1 MSEGTATEDAR
12 VEDPHRLQRFVDA
25 QAPVYAE
32 VTAELARGRTQ
43 SHWMWF
49 VFPQLQGLGRSAIA
63 RHYGIA
69 SRDEALAY
77 WQHVLLGPRLLE
89 CTRLALA
96 VDGRTA
102 LQIFGTPDDL
112 KFRSSM
118 TLFERVAPEQ
128 PEFAAAIDKFHA
140 GRPDE
145 ATMALLARG

>member
-1 MSEGTATEDAR
+1 MSDGMATGDVR

-32 VTAELARGRTQ
+32 VTAELARGRKR

-69 SRDEALAY
+69 SQAEALAY
-77 WQHVLLGPRLLE
+77 REHPLLGPRLLE
-89 CTRLALA
+89 CTRLVLA
-96 VDGRTA
+96 VDGSTA
-102 LQIFGTPDDL
+102 LQIFGPPDDL

-118 TLFERVAPEQ
+118 TLFERVAPQQ
-128 PEFAAAIDKFHA
+128 PEFTAAIDRLYA
-140 GRPDE
+140 GRRDE
-145 ATMALLARG
+145 ATIALLAGG

>member
-1 MSEGTATEDAR
+1 MATGDTC

-25 QAPVYAE
+25 QAPIYAQ
-32 VTAELARGRTQ
+32 VTAELARGRKQ

-69 SRDEALAY
+69 SEVEARAY
-77 WQHVLLGPRLLE
+77 REHPLLGARLLE
-89 CTRLALA
+89 CTRLVLA
-96 VDGRTA
+96 VDGSTA
-102 LQIFGTPDDL
+102 LQVFGTPDDL

-118 TLFERVAPEQ
+118 TLFECVAPQQ
-128 PEFAAAIDKFHA
+128 PDFAAAIDKLYA
-140 GRPDE
+140 GRRDE